1 MREQERKQRGD
12 RQIGTMTF
20 CLVLLA
26 AACWTGCSPR
36 AGGGRTEVLSRG
48 PSAAHMDSVYHHN
61 NVGIALM
68 DQHTYGEGGAAFEK
82 AIRLYPEYV
91 DGHINLGISHY
102 SQGLYDEAKEPLTK
116 AVALDPD
123 NPYAHYMLGLI
134 YKIEGQYEL
143 AEQELSAVL
152 TVDSE
157 DPFVYYNLGAV
168 YSKLGH
174 SEEAIEAYRKVL
186 ELNPD
191 NISAHYNLGNELLR
205 LGQKEESAEEFRIF
219 RKLRKDS
226 PLSPSMGFGYLEQG
240 KYAEAVGARAG
251 KDGVWTEE
259 IDAIPVRFRD
269 VTAETGLP
277 TRTDDA
283 PVNPLEGLADVSGPA
298 VMWVGSAGLFL
309 DHDLDGDLD
318 IYLVQCGAP
327 NRLYRNDGET
337 FTDVTARAGVGDAGF
352 GMTAIHGDYDND
364 NDPDLYITNY
374 GRNTL
379 YRNNGDGTF
388 EDVTDE
394 AGVGEIGFGA
404 SAAFADVDHD
414 GDLDIYVANYADL
427 SSLSEY
433 VKHTHPDRFPRDIPG
448 QPNTL
453 YRNNGDGT
461 FEDITE
467 RAGVDGDARPTLAMV
482 FCDFDNDRDV
492 DFYLVNDAQP
502 NVLYTN
508 NRDGTFSDIASSA
521 GVADAGV
528 GGAVAAG
535 DYNKDGYID
544 LYLVNRSRAT
554 LYRNEGDSDTFSKAL
569 TMKGGTMSTAAAL
582 FDADNDGYLDLFR
595 ARGRNRILL
604 RGRSAGAFEE
614 RSLEIDRAKD
624 QSYSSRNLAS
634 GDYDDDG
641 DIDLLLMDN
650 HGTPTLLRN
659 DGGNANHWLK
669 VDLLGLGSN
678 NDGVG
683 CKVEVKAGVMW
694 QKMELRG
701 NAQDGGC
708 VHFGVR
714 GKRKVDMV
722 RVLWPSGVRQT
733 EIDVD
738 VDQTILVTELDRK
751 GTSCPIVYGWDGER
765 FRFLTDIL
773 GGAIIGYPLDDY
785 RTYFV
790 PDTDEYI
797 KIDGDALRPKDGFYE
812 LQFCDQL
819 EEIAYLD
826 RAELLAVDHPTGV
839 EIYPNEYLPAGP
851 PYPEFRVHGLS
862 HVRPPV
868 GAWDGEGNDVLD
880 AVLHRDRRYPGGFH
894 RLHHRIFGYA
904 DEHVVELDLG
914 DLPGG
919 EDAVLVA
926 YGWAEYAHSTNNV
939 AAAQMGLTLTSP
951 YLQVVGEDGTWHTAL
966 PDIGFP
972 AGLPKTM
979 TADLTGIFPT
989 DDRRIR
995 IVTNMVVYWDQFL
1008 VGARA
1013 GDVPLRITRADP
1025 SYAHLHWFGYP
1036 RTLFPGGEKPE
1047 AYDYHDRSDVATWGR
1062 LIGGYTRYGDVREP
1076 VLDIDDRY
1084 VIMGSGEQITLR
1096 FDATAF
1102 PELEEGWVRDFLF
1115 YANGFGKDMDFSSAH
1130 STTVGPLPFHA
1141 MSGYPYP
1148 STESYPVD
1156 PEHIE
1161 YILEYNTR
1169 PVLAIGD

>member
-1 MREQERKQRGD
+1 ME
-12 RQIGTMTF
+12 
-20 CLVLLA
+20 A
-26 AACWTGCSPR
+26 A
-36 AGGGRTEVLSRG
+36 GRY
-48 PSAAHMDSVYHHN
+48 PSDAHMDSVYHHN

-68 DQHTYGEGGAAFEK
+68 DQHTYGEAGAAFEK
-82 AIRLYPEYV
+82 AIQLHPEYV
-91 DGHINLGISHY
+91 DGHINLGISYY
-102 SQGLYDEAKEPLTK
+102 SQGLYDEAKEPFIK
-116 AVALDPD
+116 ATTLDTD

-134 YKIEGQYEL
+134 YKIEGEYDL
-143 AEQELSAVL
+143 AEKELSDVL
-152 TVDSE
+152 AVDSE

-168 YSKLGH
+168 YSKLGR
-174 SEEAIEAYRKVL
+174 SEEAIGAYRKVL

-191 NISAHYNLGNELLR
+191 NVSAHYNLGNELLR
-205 LGQKEESAEEFRIF
+205 LGRKEESGEEFRIF

-240 KYAEAVGARAG
+240 RYAEAVGAREGKGGVGAG
-251 KDGVWTEE
+251 E
-259 IDAIPVRFRD
+259 IQAISVRFRD
-269 VTAETGLP
+269 VTAEMGLP
-277 TRTDDA
+277 RRTGDA
-283 PVNPLEGLADVSGPA
+283 PTDPFGRRLKRTACTPEGLQRSIVEP
-298 VMWVGSAGLFL
+298 MGSAGLFV
-309 DHDLDGDLD
+309 DHDLDDDLD
-318 IYLVQCGAP
+318 IYLVRCGAS
-327 NRLYRNDGET
+327 NRLYRNDGED
-337 FTDVTARAGVGDAGF
+337 FTDVTDEADAGAPGF
-352 GMTAIHGDYDND
+352 GMAAIHGDYDND
-364 NDPDLYITNY
+364 NDPDLYVVNY
-374 GRNTL
+374 GRNLL

-388 EDVTDE
+388 ADITDE
-394 AGVGEIGFGA
+394 AGVGQPGFGA

-414 GDLDIYVANYADL
+414 GDLDIYVVNYADL
-427 SSLSEY
+427 SSLPER
-433 VKHTHPDRFPRDIPG
+433 PELRFPDDFAG
-448 QPNTL
+448 QPNVL

-461 FEDITE
+461 FTDITDE
-467 RAGVDGDARPTLAMV
+467 AGVDGGARRTPAVV

-492 DFYLVNDAQP
+492 DFYLVNDGGP

-521 GVADAGV
+521 GVADEGEGV
-528 GGAVAAG
+528 SVAAG
-535 DYNKDGYID
+535 DWDKDGYID
-544 LYLVNRSRAT
+544 LYLVNRGRAI
-554 LYRNEGDSDTFSKAL
+554 LYRNEGDSDAFAETL
-569 TMKGGTMSTAAAL
+569 TTKGGTLADL

-595 ARGRNRILL
+595 ARGRDRSLL
-604 RGRSAGAFEE
+604 RGLSEGGFER
-614 RSLEIDRAKD
+614 RSLKIDRAKARPYYNR
-624 QSYSSRNLAS
+624 SLAS
-634 GDYDDDG
+634 GDYDNDG
-641 DIDLLLMDN
+641 DIDLLLVDN
-650 HGTPTLLRN
+650 AGAPALLRN
-659 DGGNANHWLK
+659 EGGDANHWLK
-669 VDLLGLGSN
+669 VKLLGLGSN

-683 CKVEVKAGVMW
+683 CKVEVKAGLLW

-701 NAQDGGC
+701 NAQDGGS
-708 VHFGVR
+708 VHFGLR
-714 GKRKVDMV
+714 DKRKVDMV

-738 VDQTILVTELDRK
+738 VNQTILVTELDRK
-751 GTSCPIVYGWDGER
+751 GTSCPIVYGWDGEQ

-785 RTYFV
+785 RTYFI
-790 PDTDEYI
+790 PDPDEYI
-797 KIDGDALRPKDGFYE
+797 KIDGDALRPKEGSYE

-826 RAELLAVDHPTGV
+826 RAQLLAVDHPPDV

-862 HVRPPV
+862 HVRPPA
-868 GAWDGEGNDVLD
+868 GAWDGDGNDVLD

-914 DLPGG
+914 DLSVG
-919 EDAVLVA
+919 EGAVLVA

-939 AAAQMGLTLTSP
+939 AASQMGLTLTSP
-951 YLQVVGEDGTWHTAL
+951 YLQIVGEDGAWHTAL
-966 PDIGFP
+966 SDIGFP

-979 TADLTGIFPT
+979 TADLTGIFRT
-989 DDRRIR
+989 DDHRVR

-1013 GDVPLRITRADP
+1013 DDVPLRITRVDP

-1047 AYDYHDRSDVATWGR
+1047 AYDYHDRSDLATWGR
-1062 LIGGYTRYGDVREP
+1062 LIGGYTRYGDVRDL
-1076 VLDIDDRY
+1076 VLGVDDRY
-1084 VIMGSGEQITLR
+1084 VIIGPGEQITLR
-1096 FDATAF
+1096 FDAAAF
-1102 PELEEGWVRDFLF
+1102 PSLEEGWVRDFLF
-1115 YANGFGKDMDFSSAH
+1115 YADGFGKDMDFSSAH

-1148 STESYPVD
+1148 DAESYPID